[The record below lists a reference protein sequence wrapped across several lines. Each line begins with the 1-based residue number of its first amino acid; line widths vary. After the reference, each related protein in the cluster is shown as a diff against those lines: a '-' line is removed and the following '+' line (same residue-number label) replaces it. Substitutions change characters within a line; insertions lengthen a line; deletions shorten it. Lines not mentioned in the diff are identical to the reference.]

1 MLECAP
7 RGRRPGQSAVKA
19 VIFEQFAGPLA
30 VQNVS
35 DPAPP
40 AQGVVVRVRSTGI
53 CRSDWH
59 GWQGHDKDIQ
69 LPHVPGH
76 ELAGEIVALGKD
88 VRNLSEGERVT
99 VPFVSGCGAC
109 APCGRG
115 DPQVCD
121 AQFQPGFTHW
131 GSFAEYVA
139 LHHAEQNVVRLP
151 EEMSYETAASL
162 GCRFV
167 TSYRALVQLADLRA
181 GETLVVFGCG
191 GVGLSAVLIASALG
205 ARSIAVDIDAAKL
218 ELARSVGAE
227 LCVDARESRVS
238 ERVREYTQGGADVSI
253 DALGSSA
260 TLLSS
265 LRSLRK
271 RGRHVQVG
279 LLVGERSDP
288 SVPMGLVI
296 ANELVLYGSHGIA
309 ARAYRDVFRLIQVRG
324 IPLERVI
331 GPRLGLE
338 QVPAALAALGQFSGV
353 GIHLVDPGVTAPGAA
368 ARSGSSPGTGSAAS

>member
-7 RGRRPGQSAVKA
+7 RGRRPGQTAVKA

-30 VQNVS
+30 LQTVP
-35 DPAPP
+35 DPVPP
-40 AQGVVVRVRSTGI
+40 AHGVVVRVRSTGI

-59 GWQGHDKDIQ
+59 GWQGHDKDIR

-88 VRNLSEGERVT
+88 VRHLALGERVT

-151 EEMSYETAASL
+151 AEMSYEVAASL

-191 GVGLSAVLIASALG
+191 GVGLSAILIASALG
-205 ARSIAVDIDAAKL
+205 ARCIAVDIDAAKL
-218 ELARSVGAE
+218 ELARSAGAT
-227 LCVDARESRVS
+227 LCIDAREERVA
-238 ERVREYTQGGADVSI
+238 ERVREHTRGGADVSI

-279 LLVGERSDP
+279 Q
-288 SVPMGLVI
+288 
-296 ANELVLYGSHGIA
+296 
-309 ARAYRDVFRLIQVRG
+309 LIG
-324 IPLERVI
+324 D
-331 GPRLGLE
+331 
-338 QVPAALAALGQFSGV
+338 
-353 GIHLVDPGVTAPGAA
+353 H
-368 ARSGSSPGTGSAAS
+368 

>member
-1 MLECAP
+1 M
-7 RGRRPGQSAVKA
+7 RRPRPSPGHFAVKA

-30 VQNVS
+30 VQTVP
-35 DPAPP
+35 DPSPP
-40 AQGVVVRVRSTGI
+40 ADGVVVRVRSTGI

-59 GWQGHDKDIQ
+59 AWQGHDKDVR

-76 ELAGEIVALGKD
+76 ELAGEIVALGRD
-88 VRNLSEGERVT
+88 VRHLAVGDSVT

-109 APCGRG
+109 PTCERG
-115 DPQVCD
+115 EPQVCD

-139 LHHAEQNVVRLP
+139 LHHADQNVVRLP
-151 EEMSYETAASL
+151 EGMSHDAAASL

-191 GVGLSAVLIASALG
+191 GVGLSAILIASALG
-205 ARSIAVDIDAAKL
+205 ARSIAVDIDPAKL

-227 LCVDARESRVS
+227 LCIDARAPQVAEQ
-238 ERVREYTQGGADVSI
+238 VRAHTRGGAEVSM

-260 TLLSS
+260 TLRES
-265 LRSLRK
+265 LLSLRK

-309 ARAYRDVFRLIQVRG
+309 ARAYRDVFRLIQTRQ

-353 GIHLVDPGVTAPGAA
+353 GIHLVDPARAALLPTPGAA
-368 ARSGSSPGTGSAAS
+368 ATAL